1 MTLRSDY
8 SGIFDPDLEL
18 QDFNREFLSSLM
30 HEYNLIGHLLDRPAQ
45 RLVAMEYGKEGY
57 MRSGIEEW
65 QCASPIY
72 SKRMQRLMKFEGN
85 DVETVFKNLQL
96 EVGAPQQFM
105 DFNFRLDSPTY
116 GEFWLP
122 FCGALHDQEINN
134 RGPEMIKAMCHDI
147 EDPTFDATAAATH
160 PNMVMRPVHRP
171 PRIPESEG
179 GNGRG
184 RYPVCHW
191 KVFITEE
198 HQGYSDHPNLEVMKK
213 TLIADVGLKVPEETV
228 EPGGW
233 DDYSGPFDPHCQFED
248 FSQKALVLLLQENA
262 LQTTMLSHSYVL
274 SQLTHYGEE
283 VARRF
288 AEGQWVANATLAAA
302 RLQRLLD
309 LPDNGIESVAKIL
322 QLHPSFQP
330 KTYID
335 THVEMLD
342 DQRVRLSVRDCPA
355 LEENIPQTWFRQLG
369 KENHRTLDATVA
381 VVNPQARCTPVEN
394 PTNARY
400 AWDVVIDPT
409 AEPAKEPMELGMIKH
424 SSGFN
429 FKFTRRRLP
438 TGIIARSSGI

>member
-8 SGIFDPDLEL
+8 SGPFDPRLDLA
-18 QDFNREFLSSLM
+18 DFNREFLSGFM

-45 RLVAMEYGKEGY
+45 RFVALEYGKEGY
-57 MRSGIEEW
+57 LRSGIEEW

-134 RGPEMIKAMCHDI
+134 RGPEIIKAMCHDI

-179 GNGRG
+179 GNGPG

-191 KVFITEE
+191 RVFITDE
-198 HQGYSDHPNLEVMKK
+198 HQGYTDHPNLEVMKR
-213 TLIADVGLKVPEETV
+213 TRIADVEVKAPAKTV
-228 EPGGW
+228 EAGGW
-233 DDYSGPFDPHCQFED
+233 DDYSHAFDPHCQFED
-248 FSQKALVLLLQENA
+248 FSQRALVLLMQENA
-262 LQTTMLSHSYVL
+262 VQTIMLSHSYVL
-274 SQLTHYGEE
+274 SQITHYGEQ

-288 AEGQWVANATLAAA
+288 AEGQWVANATLAAD
-302 RLQRLLD
+302 RLRRFLN

-322 QLHPSFQP
+322 QLHPHFQP
-330 KTYID
+330 RTYID
-335 THVEMLD
+335 TRVEILGKD
-342 DQRVRLSVRDCPA
+342 RLRFAVRDCPA
-355 LEENIPQTWFRQLG
+355 LEENIPQTWYRQLG
-369 KENHRTLDATVA
+369 KENHRTLDTVVA
-381 VVNPQARCTPVEN
+381 VVNPQARCVPVEQ
-394 PTNARY
+394 PADARY
-400 AWDVVIDPT
+400 AWDVFIDPD
-409 AEPAKEPMELGMIKH
+409 AEPAKAPMELELIRTSG
-424 SSGFN
+424 GFN

-438 TGIIARSSGI
+438 VGLIARG